1 MSRTRI
7 PLRPLAWPLALFLA
21 AASTFVVLP
30 AARAS
35 VPAGPPVFTNPLNIT
50 NTYFPFVAGGVK
62 VYRGKSDG
70 ARIVVVDLYTSNT
83 RDFNWGGGPV
93 STRVLQ
99 ETEFEDGKIVEISQN
114 YFGLADNGA
123 VYYFGEV
130 VDIYDENG
138 VVVDHEGSWLVGG
151 ATLPSDP
158 PGAGNA
164 TDPAVY
170 MPGNPEVGD
179 QFKPEDLFPL
189 VDETVTV
196 LSLDETVKTEAGKF
210 KDVLKARETS
220 QLDSGHEIKWWGKG
234 VGVVKTK
241 GDGEKLELIAWIL

>member
-1 MSRTRI
+1 MSFTRF

-21 AASTFVVLP
+21 AACAFVVLP

-35 VPAGPPVFTNPLNIT
+35 VPAGPPVFTNPLDIT

-70 ARIVVVDLYTSNT
+70 ARTVVVDLYSNDT
-83 RDFNWGGGPV
+83 RVFTWGGGPV
-93 STRVLQ
+93 AAHVLK

-114 YFGLADNGA
+114 YFAQADNGA

-138 VVVDHEGSWLVGG
+138 QVVDHEGSWLVGG
-151 ATLPSDP
+151 PTLPSDP
-158 PGAGNA
+158 AGTAVA

-179 QFKPEDLFPL
+179 QFKPEDLFPV

-220 QLDSGHEIKWWGKG
+220 QLDSGQEIKWWGKG

-241 GDGEKLELIAWIL
+241 ADGEKLELIAWIL